1 MSLRV
6 FSSLVLSAVLLLSS
20 CIKERQDIFL
30 SDVFS
35 YTYAPGQHASKAL
48 TTDIQ
53 YIKGNPALHNGWLYL
68 GGFGGNVVAGF
79 PVDVPNHD
87 GEDFEIFALKG
98 AAPEPAIVYVMQDV
112 NKNGKPDDVW
122 HELKGNQF
130 ENTDRNFQLT
140 YYKPATVNGN
150 ISWKDNKGGKG
161 ELIPG
166 FGASN
171 SSSWWWPE
179 TNTDSIVFSGSKLP
193 DAYEKKLVG
202 ETEIWV
208 VPNNK
213 YLWGYAENQY
223 GTDYDS
229 ETGINKFDISNA
241 VDVNGI
247 AVNLTNIRFIK
258 IQSAV
263 FQQAG
268 MINEISP
275 EIRGARVI
283 QKD

>member
-1 MSLRV
+1 MILRV
-6 FSSLVLSAVLLLSS
+6 FSYIILSVVLLLSS
-20 CIKERQDIFL
+20 CIEERQEIFL

-35 YTYAPGQHASKAL
+35 YTYAPGQHASSAL
-48 TTDIQ
+48 NTDIRF
-53 YIKGNPALHNGWLYL
+53 IKGNPALHNGWLFL

-79 PVDVPNHD
+79 PVNVTNHE
-87 GEDFEIFALKG
+87 GEDFEVFALKG
-98 AAPEPAIVYVMQDV
+98 AGPEPAIVYVMQD
-112 NKNGKPDDVW
+112 KNNNGQPDDQW
-122 HELKGNQF
+122 YELKGNQF
-130 ENTDRNFQLT
+130 ENTDRDYQLT
-140 YYKPATVNGN
+140 YYKPASANGN

-171 SSSWWWPE
+171 SSSWWWTE
-179 TNTDSIVFSGSKLP
+179 THGDSIVFSGSKLP

-202 ETEIWV
+202 DVEIWQ

-213 YLWGYAENQY
+213 FLWGYAENQY

-229 ETGINKFDISNA
+229 ETGINKLDISNA
-241 VDVNGI
+241 VDDNGN
-247 AVNLTNIRFIK
+247 AVSLPHIRFIK

-268 MINEISP
+268 MINEVSS

-283 QKD
+283 QKE